1 MEVSFAQVA
10 RRYAPKSAPGA
21 VDAPVFLRVEILNP
35 ARLEVARSEVARP
48 DLSNSVLPD
57 CQIEIELAGERRLR
71 ISGVYDAGALAR
83 LIRGMSG

>member
-1 MEVSFAQVA
+1 MEVSVAQVA
-10 RRYAPKSAPGA
+10 RRYAPGSAPGA
-21 VDAPVFLRVEILNP
+21 VDAPVFLSVEILNP
-35 ARLEVARSEVARP
+35 ARSEVARP